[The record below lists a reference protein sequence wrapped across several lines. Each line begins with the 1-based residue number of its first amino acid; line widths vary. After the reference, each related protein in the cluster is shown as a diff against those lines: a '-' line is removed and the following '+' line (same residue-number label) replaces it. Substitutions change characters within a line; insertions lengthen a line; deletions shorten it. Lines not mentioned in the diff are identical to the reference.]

1 MTEANDIIRLLNLSP
16 RRLSKGHRKIAQF
29 IEEHYD
35 KAAFMTAARLG
46 QLVSVSESTVV
57 RFANALG
64 YEGYPQMQKAL
75 QEIVH
80 HRLTSSQRLA
90 MGAGV
95 DGSDLPDA
103 VLRTDLNNIRA
114 TIEEIDR
121 ATFAAV
127 VEAISSARTVFV
139 LGLRSAAPL
148 AQFLGHYLQFIF
160 DDVRLLTGIS
170 GDVFEAISRVGAED
184 ALIAISFPRYSS
196 RTLECMRFAR
206 ARSCKV
212 IGMTDGMLSP
222 LHEVS
227 DLCLDARTDMVSF
240 VDSLAAPLSLINA
253 LLVAL
258 GARNQDRLT
267 RNLRNMEEIWDMYRI
282 YDAKR

>member
-1 MTEANDIIRLLNLSP
+1 MTQSNDIISRLNLSSG
-16 RRLSKGHRKIAQF
+16 RLSKGHRKIAQF
-29 IEEHYD
+29 IEEQYD

-46 QLVSVSESTVV
+46 RLVSVSESTVV

-90 MGAGV
+90 MSASV
-95 DGSDLPDA
+95 DASDLPDV

-114 TIEEIDR
+114 TIDEIDR
-121 ATFAAV
+121 EAFAAV
-127 VEAISSARTVFV
+127 VDAIASARTIYV

-148 AQFLGHYLQFIF
+148 AQFLSHYLQFIF
-160 DDVRLLTGIS
+160 DDVRLFNGMG
-170 GDVFEAISRVGAED
+170 GDVFEAIARISPRD
-184 ALIAISFPRYSS
+184 ALVAISFPRYSS
-196 RTLECMRFAR
+196 RTLESMGFAR
-206 ARSCKV
+206 SRGGKV
-212 IGMTDGMLSP
+212 IGITDGPLSP

-258 GARNQDRLT
+258 GVRNAEKLT
-267 RNLRNMEEIWDMYRI
+267 HNLRNMEQIWDTYRI
-282 YDAKR
+282 YDAKQ

>member
-1 MTEANDIIRLLNLSP
+1 MTESAEIIKRLNMSS

-35 KAAFMTAARLG
+35 KAAYMTAARLG
-46 QLVSVSESTVV
+46 KLVSVSESTVV

-90 MGAGV
+90 MSASV
-95 DGSDLPDA
+95 DKDDLPDA
-103 VLRTDLNNIRA
+103 VLRTDLANIRA
-114 TIEEIDR
+114 TIDEIDR
-121 ATFAAV
+121 SAFSAV
-127 VEAISSARTVFV
+127 VDAIAAARTIYV

-160 DDVRLLTGIS
+160 DDVRLFGGMG
-170 GDVFEAISRVGAED
+170 GDVFETIARIGPED
-184 ALIAISFPRYSS
+184 ALVAISFPRYSS
-196 RTLECMRFAR
+196 RTLESMRFAR
-206 ARSCKV
+206 SCGGKV
-212 IGMTDGMLSP
+212 IGITDGPLSP

-258 GARNQDRLT
+258 GVRNAEKLT
-267 RNLRNMEEIWDMYRI
+267 NNLRNMEQIWETYRI

>member
-1 MTEANDIIRLLNLSP
+1 MAEATDIIKRLNLSS

-46 QLVSVSESTVV
+46 KLVSVSESTVV

-90 MGAGV
+90 MSARV
-95 DGSDLPDA
+95 DANDLPDA

-121 ATFAAV
+121 TAFAAV
-127 VEAISSARTVFV
+127 VDAIAAARTIYV

-148 AQFLGHYLQFIF
+148 AQFFGHYLQFIYN
-160 DDVRLLTGIS
+160 DVRLFSGMG
-170 GDVFEAISRVGAED
+170 GDVFEAIARIGPKD
-184 ALIAISFPRYSS
+184 ALVAISFPRYSS
-196 RTLECMRFAR
+196 RTLESMRFAR
-206 ARSCKV
+206 LRGGKV
-212 IGMTDGMLSP
+212 IGITDGPLSP

-258 GARNQDRLT
+258 GVRNAETLT
-267 RNLRNMEEIWDMYRI
+267 QNLRNMEEIWDTYRI
-282 YDAKR
+282 YDAKQ